1 MAKIIVDENIVIEAA
16 ILAERAKVLAD
27 DLTQGY
33 FSMSDGR
40 GGSLKSRKNGA
51 WQRNMKRAAFIV
63 KLSEIFLIIRRR
75 SLKNYLKMHLCIMIL
90 MNQNNRNNIEGTRNH
105 FNGCL
110 S

>member
-40 GGSLKSRKNGA
+40 GGA
-51 WQRNMKRAAFIV
+51 
-63 KLSEIFLIIRRR
+63 
-75 SLKNYLKMHLCIMIL
+75 
-90 MNQNNRNNIEGTRNH
+90 
-105 FNGCL
+105 
-110 S
+110 